1 MPGAGSRRDNF
12 SVKTRRQIEKKSGY
26 HCSNPACRR
35 KLIGPSEDFEKVV
48 YMGTVSHI
56 RAASPGG
63 PRYDP
68 GMTPEERAGEEN
80 GLLLCRYCAALVDAD
95 ELSYPADLLR
105 LWKRQAY
112 QFALDMLSAPAG
124 QAEDPLCWSVV
135 RELVRL
141 CLCSYQTQGRVSKSA
156 RFRSYAGI
164 LYQLF
169 FESLPPR
176 TDYDEQMELWIQ
188 AVDKIAS
195 DALEDVPVRR
205 ARYDRSFPR
214 RYRYLLEEL
223 KTYAFDAGASEGAP
237 WRARGAA
244 CCRRPFETRRTAP
257 SDPGRKT
264 RSTGIGR
271 APGRAGSAGGRS
283 L

>member
-1 MPGAGSRRDNF
+1 MPGSENRRDNF

-80 GLLLCRYCAALVDAD
+80 GLLLCRYCAALIDVD
-95 ELSYPADLLR
+95 EISYPADLLH

-124 QAEDPLCWSVV
+124 QAGDPLCWSVV

-141 CLCSYQTQGRVSKSA
+141 CLCSCQTQGQVSKNA

-169 FESLPPR
+169 FESLPLQ
-176 TDYDEQMELWIQ
+176 TDYDEQLKLWIH
-188 AVDKIAS
+188 AVDKIISDVLESAS
-195 DALEDVPVRR
+195 VRC
-205 ARYDRSFPR
+205 AHYDQSFPR
-214 RYRYLLEEL
+214 RYRYLMEEL
-223 KTYAFDAGASEGAP
+223 GTYAFDAGAC
-237 WRARGAA
+237 RARTLNTIEAEARQLFLSGEAFGLKLNNA
-244 CCRRPFETRRTAP
+244 KQEF
-257 SDPGRKT
+257 
-264 RSTGIGR
+264 
-271 APGRAGSAGGRS
+271 
-283 L
+283 